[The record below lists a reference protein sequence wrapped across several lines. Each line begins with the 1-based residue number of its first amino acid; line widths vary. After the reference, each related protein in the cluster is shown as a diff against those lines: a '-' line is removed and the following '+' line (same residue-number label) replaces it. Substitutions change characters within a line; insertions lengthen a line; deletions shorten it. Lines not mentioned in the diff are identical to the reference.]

1 MVVVLLISVDFLPFQ
16 RTSAPLCRNRIVPEM
31 KCDRRLC
38 FISQGLRARVL
49 ETLVMLVLV
58 ALLILGIVWVAS
70 ALVDN
75 DPASAESLYGRAGL
89 SPRSGAPALTRCP
102 RKPGRD
108 SWCGEPWL
116 IYSVKGSSD
125 TLKKDARVFPTRTV
139 WTRLFR
145 ILSFFFWLFGFC
157 SFNSMEA
164 FFSLQ
169 TGFAKGLFPVLLF

>member
-1 MVVVLLISVDFLPFQ
+1 
-16 RTSAPLCRNRIVPEM
+16 
-31 KCDRRLC
+31 
-38 FISQGLRARVL
+38 
-49 ETLVMLVLV
+49 MLVLV

-125 TLKKDARVFPTRTV
+125 TLEKDARVFPTHTA

-157 SFNSMEA
+157 SFNYMEA

>member
-1 MVVVLLISVDFLPFQ
+1 
-16 RTSAPLCRNRIVPEM
+16 
-31 KCDRRLC
+31 
-38 FISQGLRARVL
+38 
-49 ETLVMLVLV
+49 MLVLV

-125 TLKKDARVFPTRTV
+125 TLEKDARVSCTHSVDAAFQNS
-139 WTRLFR
+139 L
-145 ILSFFFWLFGFC
+145 FFFLVIWFLFF
-157 SFNSMEA
+157 
-164 FFSLQ
+164 
-169 TGFAKGLFPVLLF
+169 